1 MLKNMR
7 LRTKLIISFSAILI
21 IPSMIISAVAFQ
33 NIKSLVIEQQ
43 GGYAHSSSDI
53 LNANITNTLQS
64 KIDDIDYLANRI
76 SKLPLKMDK
85 KSEVRTVLSEYAE
98 GHNDVQ
104 VAYVGSAKGDMIQM
118 PYYIYPKDYNPI
130 ERPWYKGALN
140 EQDYSISDP
149 YISALDN
156 KLVITISKKLPN
168 DMGVVG
174 IDMSI
179 NSFQK
184 LANEVK
190 IGKKGFI
197 SIIDQHGNYI
207 THPTKE
213 LGKPVD
219 DEMKSIISSNK
230 KTDTKDINNKTLS
243 LKTNDLSDWK
253 IVSTTYISEATTQ
266 ASKTW
271 LNIMYILVGSLI
283 LGGILNFFI
292 IRSIISPIKKLRDSA
307 LTISEG
313 DLTTEITVSGKDE
326 VGQLAE
332 AFEKMKIHLT
342 ALISNL
348 KDNANTIRE
357 SSDLLSAST
366 SENMA
371 SSQQITAAMQ
381 QVTINNERQTNQ
393 MAQSNQALGEVSDGI
408 QDMASDTSQVTELS
422 QTANQQALE
431 GGQSIQETVE
441 KMESI
446 QSAVNETDL
455 KVRSLY
461 DRTKEINSILE
472 IIRSIADQTNL
483 LALNA
488 SIEAARAGEHGKGFA
503 VVAEEVRK
511 LAESSQQSAGQ
522 IETLI
527 QTVQDDTGETVKI
540 MESALHHVQ
549 DGTKVVENTAEKF
562 DVIVKNMQ
570 SITPRMENVSAVS
583 QEIAATISTMTSS
596 SQVLIDAAT
605 ENAAALEEVSASTEE
620 SLSSMVSMERTAQEL
635 QHLAEELQQSIQKF
649 KLPN

>member
-7 LRTKLIISFSAILI
+7 LRTKLIVSFLAILI
-21 IPSMIISAVAFQ
+21 IPSMIISTVAFQ
-33 NIKSLVIEQQ
+33 NIKSLVEDKNTD
-43 GGYAHSSSDI
+43 YAHSSSEM

-64 KIDDIDYLANRI
+64 KIDDVNYLAKRI
-76 SKLPLKMDK
+76 SDLPLKMDK
-85 KSEVRTVLSEYAE
+85 NSEVRTVLNEYVE
-98 GHNDVQ
+98 GHNDVSI
-104 VAYVGSAKGDMIQM
+104 AYVGTTKGDMIRM
-118 PYYIYPKDYNPI
+118 PYLVYPKDYNPL
-130 ERPWYKGALN
+130 ERPWYIGALK
-140 EQDYSISDP
+140 EEDYSISNP
-149 YISALDN
+149 YISAIDN
-156 KLVITISKKLPN
+156 KLVITISKQLPN
-168 DMGVVG
+168 NAGVVG

-179 NSFQK
+179 DSFQAI
-184 LANEVK
+184 ANEVK
-190 IGKKGFI
+190 IGKKGFAAI
-197 SIIDQHGNYI
+197 VDQQGNYI

-213 LGKPVD
+213 LGKPV
-219 DEMKSIISSNK
+219 EKEVQTLVS
-230 KTDTKDINNKTLS
+230 KDGDQTEELQDRILTV
-243 LKTNDLSDWK
+243 KTNNLSNWK
-253 IVSTTYISEATTQ
+253 IVSTTYVSEAIAQ
-266 ASKTW
+266 AGKTW
-271 LNIMYILVGSLI
+271 MNIVYIIVGSLV
-283 LGGILNFFI
+283 LGGVLIFFI

-472 IIRSIADQTNL
+472 MIRSIADQTNL

-583 QEIAATISTMTSS
+583 QEIAATISTMTSG

-635 QHLAEELQQSIQKF
+635 QHLAEELQQSIQRF